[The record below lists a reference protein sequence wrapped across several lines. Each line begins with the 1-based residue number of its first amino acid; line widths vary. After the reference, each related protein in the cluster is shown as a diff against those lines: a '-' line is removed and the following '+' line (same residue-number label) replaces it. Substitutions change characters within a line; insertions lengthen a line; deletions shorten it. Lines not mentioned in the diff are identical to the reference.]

1 MIEGPV
7 YLCHL
12 RPFRHAVVVG
22 VSVLLKHPDAGDEV
36 QYATCSFNAAQG
48 TLAGIELMHMI
59 KKKQLLVETGDEG
72 LTAAELFYALAVHRG
87 YQGEIIPEIVQE

>member
-12 RPFRHAVVVG
+12 RPCRHAVAVG

-36 QYATCSFNAAQG
+36 QYATCSLLQG
-48 TLAGIELMHMI
+48 NVTPA
-59 KKKQLLVETGDEG
+59 
-72 LTAAELFYALAVHRG
+72 LTAA
-87 YQGEIIPEIVQE
+87 